1 MKKLNFGIVGCGF
14 VTQNVHI
21 PAFLKLKD
29 KSALTAV
36 CDLNE
41 ELAKKVAKQFGIPH
55 AYSNLS
61 DMLSKEQ
68 LDVVDVCTPPQV
80 HARVTIEVMKQ
91 GIHVLLEKPMAL
103 TVSDCDDMIQAAR
116 KYGTKLC
123 IVHNQ
128 RFRPI
133 YLKAQELVEK
143 GAIGKLT
150 GMRTLHL
157 TRSDEYMANKNS
169 WIHKLPGGV
178 ISETGP
184 HDVYSSLIFVKKID
198 KVNVHAKKTL
208 DYPWVLYDD
217 YRIELEGEKINGSL
231 FISHANKLV
240 SNEVDLIGSEG
251 AIRMDLQSMLL
262 MYYRRRNVKPASLA
276 LSSLGNAAQVIK
288 GITSNAFAFLFRK
301 PFLGHDVVIKKFVN
315 SLINN
320 QPVPVP
326 AEEGRETTR
335 VMEMIV
341 KNLDQK

>member
-1 MKKLNFGIVGCGF
+1 
-14 VTQNVHI
+14 
-21 PAFLKLKD
+21 
-29 KSALTAV
+29 
-36 CDLNE
+36 
-41 ELAKKVAKQFGIPH
+41 
-55 AYSNLS
+55 
-61 DMLSKEQ
+61 
-68 LDVVDVCTPPQV
+68 
-80 HARVTIEVMKQ
+80 
-91 GIHVLLEKPMAL
+91 MAL
-103 TVSDCDDMIQAAR
+103 KVSDCDDMIQAAR

-133 YLKAQELVEK
+133 YLKTQELVEK

-157 TRSDEYMANKNS
+157 TNSVHYMANKDS

-184 HDVYSSLIFVKKID
+184 HDVYTSLIFLKKI
-198 KVNVHAKKTL
+198 KNVSVHAKKTL

-217 YRIELEGEKINGSL
+217 YRIELEGEKINGSIL
-231 FISHANKLV
+231 ISHANDIV
-240 SNEVDLIGSEG
+240 SNEVDLLGSEG
-251 AIRMDLQSMLL
+251 AIRVDLQSMLL
-262 MYYRRRNVKPASLA
+262 IYYKRRNVKPMSLA
-276 LSSLGNAAQVIK
+276 FSSLRNATQIVK

>member
-1 MKKLNFGIVGCGF
+1 MKKLNFGIIGCGF
-14 VTQNVHI
+14 VTQHVHI
-21 PAFLKLKD
+21 PALLKLKD
-29 KSALTAV
+29 KVALTAV

-41 ELAKKVAKQFGIPH
+41 ELAKKVAKQFGVPH

-61 DMLSKEQ
+61 EMISKEQ

-80 HARVTIEVMKQ
+80 HARVAIEAMKE
-91 GIHVLLEKPMAL
+91 GINVLLEKPMAL
-103 TVSDCDDMIQAAR
+103 SVSDCDDMIQAAQ

-133 YLKAQELVEK
+133 YLKAQELVEN

-157 TRSDEYMANKNS
+157 TRSDEYMSNKDS

-184 HDVYSSLIFVKKID
+184 HDVYSSLIFVKKVD
-198 KVNVHAKKTL
+198 KVSVHAKKTL

-217 YRIELEGEKINGSL
+217 YRIELEGENINGSL
-231 FISHANKLV
+231 FISHANELV
-240 SNEVDLIGSEG
+240 SNEVDLIGTEG

-262 MYYRRRNVKPASLA
+262 MYYRRRNVEPASLA
-276 LSSLGNAAQVIK
+276 LSSLGTAAQVIK
-288 GITSNAFAFLFRK
+288 GISSNTFSFLFGK
-301 PFLGHDVVIKKFVN
+301 SFLGHYVVMKKYAD
-315 SLINN
+315 SLLNN

-326 AEEGRETTR
+326 PEEGREVTR
-335 VMEMIV
+335 VMEMIA
-341 KNLDQK
+341 KSLDQK

>member
-1 MKKLNFGIVGCGF
+1 LEKIKVGIVGCGF

-29 KSALTAV
+29 KVALTAV

-41 ELAKKVAKQFGIPH
+41 EQAKNVARQFGIPH
-55 AYSNLS
+55 TYSNPS
-61 DMLSKEQ
+61 EMVSKEN
-68 LDVVDVCTPPQV
+68 LDVVDVCTPPKV
-80 HARVTIEVMKQ
+80 HARVAIEVMKQ
-91 GIHVLLEKPMAL
+91 GANVLLEKPMAL

-123 IVHNQ
+123 VVHNQ

-157 TRSDEYMANKNS
+157 THSDDYMAKKNS

-178 ISETGP
+178 ISETAP
-184 HDVYSSLIFVKKID
+184 HDVYSSLVFLKKVKN
-198 KVNVHAKKTL
+198 VSVHAKKTL

-217 YRIELEGEKINGSL
+217 YRIELEGEKINASL
-231 FISHANKLV
+231 LISHANKIV
-240 SNEVDLIGSEG
+240 SNEVDLLGSEG
-251 AIRMDLQSMLL
+251 AIRVDLQSMVLT
-262 MYYRRRNVKPASLA
+262 YYRRRNVKPMSLA
-276 LSSLGNAAQVIK
+276 LSSLGNATQVFK
-288 GITSNAFAFLFRK
+288 GITSNSFAFLFGK
-301 PFLGHDVVIKKFVN
+301 PFLGHDVLIKRFVD

-326 AEEGRETTR
+326 GEEGRETIR

-341 KNLDQK
+341 NAIDQK

>member
-1 MKKLNFGIVGCGF
+1 MKKLNFGIIGCGF
-14 VTQNVHI
+14 VTQNAHI

-29 KSALTAV
+29 KVALTAV

-41 ELAKKVAKQFGIPH
+41 ELAKKVAKQFGVPH

-61 DMLSKEQ
+61 DMLSEEQ
-68 LDVVDVCTPPQV
+68 LDVADVCTPPQV
-80 HARVTIEVMKQ
+80 HARVAIEVMKQ

-103 TVSDCDDMIQAAR
+103 TVSDCDDMIQAAQ

-123 IVHNQ
+123 VVHNQ

-150 GMRTLHL
+150 SMRTLHL
-157 TRSDEYMANKNS
+157 TLSAEYMANKDS

-184 HDVYSSLIFVKKID
+184 HDVYTSLVFLKKVKD
-198 KVNVHAKKTL
+198 VSVHARKTL

-217 YRIELEGEKINGSL
+217 YRIELEGEKINSSL
-231 FISHANKLV
+231 LISHANNIV
-240 SNEVDLIGSEG
+240 SNEVDLLGSEG
-251 AIRMDLQSMLL
+251 VIRLDLQSMLL
-262 MYYRRRNVKPASLA
+262 MYYKRRTVKPMSLA
-276 LSSLGNAAQVIK
+276 FSSLGNAAQIVK

-301 PFLGHDVVIKKFVN
+301 TFIGHDVLIKRFVD
-315 SLINN
+315 SIINN